1 MSYLWQGIR
10 IEAPCDTIPIYVDL
24 RDRTVVVSGAGDVAV
39 AKLRLLMKTEAR
51 IEVYGADPVRAGP
64 RPGRGRAGSCWSS
77 GRIEPSRRRRGRAAL
92 RRERRADEDARAAA
106 IGRAAGAL
114 VNIVDN
120 LEDSDF
126 ITPAIVD
133 RDPVTVAIGTEGAA
147 PVLARKIKAEVE
159 AMLPATLGLLDP
171 RSGSRSGRASRRSTR
186 RRGAAF
192 WTRFYFE
199 RGPAGARG
207 GRGRGA

>member
-1 MSYLWQGIR
+1 M
-10 IEAPCDTIPIYVDL
+10 
-24 RDRTVVVSGAGDVAV
+24 
-39 AKLRLLMKTEAR
+39 AR
-51 IEVYGADPVRAGP
+51 RCVYGANGD
-64 RPGRGRAGSCWSS
+64 
-77 GRIEPSRRRRGRAAL
+77 
-92 RRERRADEDARAAA
+92 ADEDARAAA

-114 VNIVDN
+114 VNIVDD

-159 AMLPATLGLLDP
+159 AMLPA
-171 RSGSRSGRASRRSTR
+171 RSGADPDRAGVPRPGRGAGRA

-199 RGPAGARG
+199 RGPAGAG
-207 GRGRGA
+207 GRRGRGARRAGAAARRGRRPRARASCISSAPGRAIRSC